1 MGGVSVER
9 IGRDE
14 IYVRPFPDADGSRW
28 QVPRAAASDRCGR
41 AAGKSSSTPPPDGTV
56 LGVPVDVA
64 GGVRFRVGTPAKL
77 VGGVFRGP
85 TKLWPQLR
93 RVDRRKARFLM
104 VKEDATS
111 APREIVVVQN
121 WFEELKLSCR
131 RTDVSRLFPDRARK
145 GLLPTCREGY
155 SQPGDSG

>member
-28 QVPRAAASDRCGR
+28 QVSTGGGERPLWARS
-41 AAGKSSSTPPPDGTV
+41 GKELFYLPPDGTV

-77 VGGVFRGP
+77 VGGRIS
-85 TKLWPQLR
+85 W
-93 RVDRRKARFLM
+93 AH
-104 VKEDATS
+104 
-111 APREIVVVQN
+111 
-121 WFEELKLSCR
+121 
-131 RTDVSRLFPDRARK
+131 
-145 GLLPTCREGY
+145 
-155 SQPGDSG
+155 